1 VRAAEKFKELPTAA
15 AQPSDDSKI
24 TALKA
29 EAQKAFRTANSA
41 RPTKFRSRR

>member
-15 AQPSDDSKI
+15 AAQPSDESKI

-29 EAQKAFRTANSA
+29 
-41 RPTKFRSRR
+41 